1 MKLFSYEDVGA
12 AAKYVD
18 EIFIGCLVVSAV
30 ICVIALIV
38 ALRRETF
45 LGRFLGI
52 VIACSIGVGLW
63 FFSNSVKDNNIELGE
78 AFVHYNEAY
87 ENGEVLT
94 VRGQVEEF
102 TPATTSKSFTVEGVR
117 FTIVPTQLAK
127 PLEGTSVVMYYTYK
141 EASQDVDLVQRP
153 SGTYSV
159 VTSYKP
165 EKCVILGDNQWIEIQ
180 YIVEDGENRILY
192 IGEISPEN

>member
-45 LGRFLGI
+45 FGRFLGI

-102 TPATTSKSFTVEGVR
+102 TPATTSK
-117 FTIVPTQLAK
+117 
-127 PLEGTSVVMYYTYK
+127 SVVMYYTYK